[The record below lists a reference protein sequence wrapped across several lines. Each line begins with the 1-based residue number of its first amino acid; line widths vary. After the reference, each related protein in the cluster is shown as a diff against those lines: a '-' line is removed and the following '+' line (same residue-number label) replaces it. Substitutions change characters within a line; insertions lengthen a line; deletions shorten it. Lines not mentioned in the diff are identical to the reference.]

1 MPVQVPIYYRPR
13 PYQQAA
19 WRRELSGEFDFYLK
33 IWHRQAGKDSDDI
46 ELALNNGWRNPG
58 TQSAYVGLDNKWTKR
73 NVWDKY
79 LDGRTHFA
87 NYPDDQIS
95 VNATQQQVK
104 FLNNPTNL
112 SPALLQFIGFKE
124 SESLIGSSYNFWY
137 ISELSL
143 YKRGAFDFIQ
153 PIWDSQKANGVPLM
167 VHMNFTPRGLNNG
180 AADWL
185 RALTKED
192 EPEKWPGPHGRVY
205 VDWLPAT
212 MSEKAPGVPLYTP
225 EHLEAI
231 RQRYIRLYGND
242 QLFRQEML
250 CEFLAVNAGLVFPT
264 IEALRKEGR
273 FCPCNLDTSKPVYMA
288 WDISSKDKTTDWTSC
303 VVFQYYNGKLFI
315 YDWYENNRKA
325 VVECVQELASRP
337 YFHLIREAC
346 LPWDS
351 DRSGSSQSP
360 LDECRRMFPNIT
372 WHKLDRTYVA
382 DSINNLRTYIP
393 NTIIN
398 SDKCD
403 WLMECFENWEYRELT
418 SIDDWSA
425 EPKHDRYSHLMD
437 ACRYA
442 GDMLKQIRY
451 LSNNSGEPLK
461 MPSKY
466 KAWDLDGEDE
476 ETSWDDMPPG
486 MRPSK
491 FSNLRNKKPKE
502 LYGSYFDI

>member
-1 MPVQVPIYYRPR
+1 MKVPIYYNPR

-19 WRRELSGEFDFYLK
+19 WRRALSGKYDFYLK

-46 ELALNNGWRNPG
+46 EMAEFNGWTHPG

-87 NYPDDQIS
+87 NYPQDQIL

-104 FLNNPTNL
+104 FLNNPDNI

-167 VHMNFTPRGLNNG
+167 VHMNFTPRGLSNG

-185 RALTKED
+185 RALTGVD
-192 EPEKWPGPHGRVY
+192 DPALWPGEHGRVY

-231 RQRYIRLYGND
+231 RERYIRLYGND
-242 QLFRQEML
+242 QLFRQEMM
-250 CEFLAVNAGLVFPT
+250 CEFLAVNAGLVYPT
-264 IEALRKEGR
+264 IEQLRKDGR
-273 FCPCNLDTSKPVYMA
+273 YDKINLNTAKPVYMA
-288 WDISSKDKTTDWTSC
+288 WDISSKGKSTDWTSC
-303 VVFQYYNGKLFI
+303 VVFQYFDGIVRI
-315 YDWYENNRKA
+315 YDYFEVNRLA
-325 VVECVQELASRP
+325 VVEAVQEMAKKP
-337 YFHLIREAC
+337 YFHLIRAAA

-351 DRSGSSQSP
+351 DRSGSRNSP
-360 LDECRRMFPNIT
+360 LEECRQMFPNIT
-372 WHKLDRTYVA
+372 WYKLNRSYVTDGIA
-382 DSINNLRTYIP
+382 SVRKLIP
-393 NTIIN
+393 NMVIN
-398 SDKCD
+398 SDNCD
-403 WLMECFENWEYRELT
+403 WLMECFENYEYKEIISL
-418 SIDDWSA
+418 DDYA
-425 EPKHDRYSHLMD
+425 GEPKHDRYSHLMD
-437 ACRYA
+437 AVRYMA
-442 GDMLKQIRY
+442 DFIEQVPYVMINDGMGI
-451 LSNNSGEPLK
+451 K
-461 MPSKY
+461 MPESY
-466 KAWDLDGEDE
+466 GSWDLGSELEDDPW
-476 ETSWDDMPPG
+476 SDLPPG

-491 FSNLRNKKPKE
+491 FSNLRKKSPSDI
-502 LYGSYFDI
+502 YGFKPLT